1 MTRGNILE
9 LDSVNLP
16 SILGQVNREYSRYLY
31 GDEVFF
37 KLTENDKVIISDID
51 GAIKEVALDGLTILL
66 DSLKTSEYQIN
77 DLKKVAFFTQLKS
90 HHKIL
95 INQCENEQMLYG
107 RILGDRVISDANYV
121 SEAIVTGLSKFDH
134 SSFISLLPFYENNHF
149 SLLAIEVII
158 KDRDISYQPLIFD
171 SADISIEETE
181 TLKKRVSSFLRL
193 GLGDESEIAEIIFVK
208 GHQFGEVCGNY
219 VTTIIEKIITLGKI
233 RDENNNIHSKLLPSG
248 NSLLDAKRL
257 ISATIRHGIL
267 LSINKENEF
276 LGIKNF
282 TEFSTLL
289 NEKINL
295 NSKPLETDLTMS
307 DKFLEDLSEEERE
320 IFDVL
325 KIVDYLVQ
333 ESGFQED
340 DRDFL
345 SQAVSIF
352 FISNLKG
359 PNPKLFS
366 SLLPKEMPY
375 AAELHKIITE
385 ASNIVHNKQE
395 ENLLLEPWLEADD
408 DLSDSS
414 DLDLEEYNSND
425 DEDDLVE
432 SNEID
437 LKMIIEYLTGTSDIN
452 DNLKN
457 ALSIAINQILMLEE
471 MNRTSYGSPPI
482 EGEIDEAIAFSIMLD
497 IHSQSLLEQE
507 LKTQDIGLYQT
518 IKNAI
523 EYSRIVSETVV
534 NKGIIKKM

>member
-9 LDSVNLP
+9 LNSVNLP
-16 SILGQVNREYSRYLY
+16 SLLGQVNREYSRYLH

-37 KLTENDKVIISDID
+37 KFTSDDKIIISDID
-51 GAIKEVALDGLTILL
+51 GAIKEVALDGITILL

-149 SLLAIEVII
+149 RLLAIEVKI
-158 KDRDISYQPLIFD
+158 KERDILYQPLIFD
-171 SADISIEETE
+171 SADITIEETE
-181 TLKKRVSSFLRL
+181 ALKKRVKSFLRF
-193 GLGDESEIAEIIFVK
+193 GLGEESEISEITFIK

-219 VTTIIEKIITLGKI
+219 ISQIIEKIITLGKI
-233 RDENNNIHSKLLPSG
+233 RDENNNIHPELLPTE
-248 NSLLDAKRL
+248 NSLFDAQTL
-257 ISATIRHGIL
+257 ILATIRHGIL
-267 LSINKENEF
+267 LTINKENKF
-276 LGIKNF
+276 FGIKNF

-289 NEKINL
+289 SEKINL
-295 NSKPLETDLTMS
+295 NSKLPETDLTMS

-320 IFDVL
+320 AFDVL
-325 KIVDYLVQ
+325 KIVDYLIE
-333 ESGFQED
+333 ESGFHED
-340 DRDFL
+340 DREFL
-345 SQAVSIF
+345 SQIVSIF
-352 FISNLKG
+352 FVSNLEG

-375 AAELHKIITE
+375 AMELHKIITE
-385 ASNIVHNKQE
+385 ASNIVHGNPQD
-395 ENLLLEPWLEADD
+395 NLLLEPWSVPVYDE
-408 DLSDSS
+408 
-414 DLDLEEYNSND
+414 LDEEEEVTTNSSND
-425 DEDDLVE
+425 EDVTPE

-437 LKMIIEYLTGTSDIN
+437 LKMITEYLTGASEIDE
-452 DNLKN
+452 NLKN
-457 ALSIAINQILMLEE
+457 SLSIAIDQILMLEE
-471 MNRTSYGSPPI
+471 MNKTSYGSPPI

-518 IKNAI
+518 LKNAI
-523 EYSRIVSETVV
+523 DYSRIINETAREK
-534 NKGIIKKM
+534 NK